1 MIGKISL
8 SSLLLFIFWSLS
20 FANSDQKNLTTEQ
33 KTAVGY
39 YRNLNNNL
47 APLSYASTN
56 NGASWSLGNPLPLP
70 SDVAANGSQQTEL
83 YSTSCDTT
91 GKTCNAVGFYLDSRN
106 NITPLSYTTLNGGKT
121 WSLSTRVSL
130 PNDLAITGIQSSQL
144 TATTCNSTGLQCL
157 AVGFYLNNSNNILPF
172 TYTSTNGG
180 ATWSLKARLPL
191 PADVAANGIQNTKL
205 RSVTCDSTG
214 VYCNAVG
221 FYLNSN
227 NNLVPLSYTS
237 ANGGATWTVGSAFA
251 LPANVA
257 ATGVQASRLMSES

>member
-1 MIGKISL
+1 MIGKISVF
-8 SSLLLFIFWSLS
+8 SLLLFILGPLS
-20 FANSDQKNLTTEQ
+20 IANAEQ

-56 NGASWSLGNPLPLP
+56 DGAAWSLSSPLPLP

-106 NITPLSYTTLNGGKT
+106 NITPLSYTTTNGGKT
-121 WSLSTRVSL
+121 WSLSTRMSL

-144 TATTCNSTGLQCL
+144 TATTCNNTGMQCL

-172 TYTSTNGG
+172 AYTSANGG
-180 ATWSLKARLPL
+180 ATWSLKVRLPL
-191 PADVAANGIQNTKL
+191 PVDVAANGIQNTKL

-227 NNLVPLSYTS
+227 NNIVPLSYTS

-251 LPANVA
+251 LPANAA
-257 ATGVQASRLMSES
+257 ATGVQANRLMSGS